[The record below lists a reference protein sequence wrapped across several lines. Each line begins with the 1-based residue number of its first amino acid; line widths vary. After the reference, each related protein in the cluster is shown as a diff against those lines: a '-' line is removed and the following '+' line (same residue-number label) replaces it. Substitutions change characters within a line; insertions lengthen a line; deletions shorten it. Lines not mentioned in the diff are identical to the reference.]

1 MNKYFYFIFL
11 IYLNCVAQVNLNNL
25 QSNQIDKSIP
35 IYKVN
40 QIPLSQDC
48 ENVTTEDQTQCLLEF
63 LNEHLK
69 DNLQI
74 PPHEE
79 FKTFS
84 MREINVSFT
93 ITKEGKIS
101 NILVESRDESP
112 FKNLFEK
119 EITRVLKLLPEFIPG
134 SHKENHVDV
143 FFKNIISCSLIK
155 KENKKT
161 NQEIIVPYVYAKN
174 VVTEQNF
181 PICLSH
187 SDDIEIQ
194 QDCFDDQLNRHIL
207 KNFNYPEEAVKKNIQ
222 GRVLVLFIID
232 KEGNITDIKSKGPE
246 NGQLLIDE
254 AERIMKKLPR
264 LIPASINRKPIPVKL
279 TKTITFKL

>member
-1 MNKYFYFIFL
+1 MKKILFLLFFVTSNIFSQ
-11 IYLNCVAQVNLNNL
+11 NHNLNNE
-25 QSNQIDKSIP
+25 KVATTIP
-35 IYKVN
+35 IYKVD
-40 QIPLSQDC
+40 QIPLS
-48 ENVTTEDQTQCLLEF
+48 ENCKNVKIEDQTQCLLEF

-93 ITKEGKIS
+93 ITKDGKIS
-101 NILVESRDESP
+101 NILVESRDEST

-119 EITRVLKLLPEFIPG
+119 EIIRVLQLLPEFIPG
-134 SHKENHVDV
+134 SHKETPVDV
-143 FFKNIISCSLIK
+143 FFKNIISCSLTK

-161 NQEIIVPYVYAKN
+161 NQEIIVPYAYAKN
-174 VVTEQNF
+174 VFTELNF

-187 SDDIEIQ
+187 SDDIETQ
-194 QDCFDDQLNRHIL
+194 KKCFDDQLNRHIQ

-222 GRVLVLFIID
+222 GRVFVLFIID
-232 KEGNITDIKSKGPE
+232 KEGDITEIKSKGPE

-254 AERIMKKLPR
+254 AERIIKKLPK
-264 LIPASINRKPIPVKL
+264 LVPASINRKPMPVKL
-279 TKTITFKL
+279 TKIITFKL